1 MMRHGLR
8 KAELGLP
15 ADQRKALI
23 RALVT
28 EVLRHGRITTTKV
41 HFPPSFRGLSVLDTG
56 LRLGVALWCTLGPRL
71 DANPVGAFRCQV
83 DAMLLLRTSH
93 L

>member
-41 HFPPSFRGLSVLDTG
+41 CDSSICDDP
-56 LRLGVALWCTLGPRL
+56 
-71 DANPVGAFRCQV
+71 
-83 DAMLLLRTSH
+83 
-93 L
+93 